1 MVSLARRRSAL
12 YPVLLIIVIF
22 IGTVAVMAGDQTLQQ
37 VPNLQPTDTIELKYG
52 KMSFT
57 LEGGANFLSRRDD
70 FGYVFGFLGTPGFP
84 IEGPRTN
91 YDSLGGGGEITV
103 GYHIND
109 KHSIEFS
116 FQGASASSERSSS
129 LVSTFPTLFTTV
141 GKIYIVPVIDGQSFE
156 SNDQLLVLPSN
167 QFRTKL
173 DYESWYVDTFL
184 GLNRTVLKKTNTEL
198 HAIVG
203 LSYAHFEQDFEHEIT
218 GTNTS
223 TFSPARNDLD
233 EDLRDDLFGLKGG
246 VRMCRRVTRKF
257 QIEGSV
263 FGGGYYRKSKLDADQ
278 TLIDV
283 FAVSGGVIRDIN
295 ASVNNRDSHFVP
307 MSEGAL

>member
-91 YDSLGGGGEITV
+91 YDSLGGGEITV

-109 KHSIEFS
+109 KH
-116 FQGASASSERSSS
+116 QLSSHSR
-129 LVSTFPTLFTTV
+129 
-141 GKIYIVPVIDGQSFE
+141 G
-156 SNDQLLVLPSN
+156 
-167 QFRTKL
+167 
-173 DYESWYVDTFL
+173 
-184 GLNRTVLKKTNTEL
+184 
-198 HAIVG
+198 H
-203 LSYAHFEQDFEHEIT
+203 
-218 GTNTS
+218 
-223 TFSPARNDLD
+223 
-233 EDLRDDLFGLKGG
+233 LR
-246 VRMCRRVTRKF
+246 V
-257 QIEGSV
+257 
-263 FGGGYYRKSKLDADQ
+263 
-278 TLIDV
+278 
-283 FAVSGGVIRDIN
+283 VSGPV
-295 ASVNNRDSHFVP
+295 A
-307 MSEGAL
+307 